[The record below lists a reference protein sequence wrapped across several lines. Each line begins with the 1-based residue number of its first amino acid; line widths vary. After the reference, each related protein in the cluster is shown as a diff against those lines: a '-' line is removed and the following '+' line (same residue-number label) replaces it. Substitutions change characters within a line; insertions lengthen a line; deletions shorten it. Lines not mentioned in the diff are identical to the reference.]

1 MLECHDVSKSS
12 TGTLDGL
19 PSTRAQIFLFG
30 ASNFKASVIVRV
42 A

>member
-12 TGTLDGL
+12 TGTLDRL
-19 PSTRAQIFLFG
+19 PSTRAQIFVPG
-30 ASNFKASVIVRV
+30 SNFKAGIIVRV